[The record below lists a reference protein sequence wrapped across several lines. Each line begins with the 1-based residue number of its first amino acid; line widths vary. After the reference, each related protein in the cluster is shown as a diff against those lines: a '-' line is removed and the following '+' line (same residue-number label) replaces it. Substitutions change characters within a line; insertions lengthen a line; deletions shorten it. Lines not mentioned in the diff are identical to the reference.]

1 MAGFFQPVKGV
12 LTAVIKAG
20 DYRDAL

>member
-1 MAGFFQPVKGV
+1 MAGFFQSVKSV

>member
-1 MAGFFQPVKGV
+1 MAGFFQPGKGV